1 MSSRLRSKFAVNLTI
16 GFFATS
22 NLCRNSGAA
31 TALARYGR
39 PSPDRQLLLSL
50 SDCSGHTTAGQGT
63 TRTSIQC
70 LLDLSN
76 LANYTGIKP

>member
-39 PSPDRQLLLSL
+39 PSPDRQLPLSL
-50 SDCSGHTTAGQGT
+50 SDCSGY
-63 TRTSIQC
+63 TRVIDDFIPGSNINEDILRC
-70 LLDLSN
+70 NMLLGYKS
-76 LANYTGIKP
+76 